1 MANAEHAG
9 KRPFDRDLNARLES
23 FELAYRMQ
31 TSAPEAFDLAQEP
44 QHVQEAYGLNR
55 KESKDYGRQ
64 CLIAR
69 RLIERGVRY
78 VQVFASVPSTPG
90 GGVGDVP
97 WDGHSDIRLNHS
109 TCASTVDQ
117 PTGALLADLKQ
128 RGLFDDTIVIYGG
141 EFGRT
146 SDSQGSKGR
155 DHNPNAFTTWFAGG
169 GFKGGAQYGASDEFG
184 YKSVERRVNA
194 HDIHA
199 TVLNQM
205 GIDHTQL
212 TYRFNG
218 RDFRLTDV
226 EGEVLHDILA

>member
-1 MANAEHAG
+1 
-9 KRPFDRDLNARLES
+9 
-23 FELAYRMQ
+23 MQ
-31 TSAPEAFDLAQEP
+31 
-44 QHVQEAYGLNR
+44 
-55 KESKDYGRQ
+55 
-64 CLIAR
+64 I
-69 RLIERGVRY
+69 
-78 VQVFASVPSTPG
+78 FASCPNTPG
-90 GGVGDVP
+90 GAVSDVP
-97 WDGHSDIRLNHS
+97 WDAHSDINGNHRA
-109 TCASTVDQ
+109 CAATVDQ
-117 PTGALLADLKQ
+117 PTAALLADLKQ

-146 SDSQGSKGR
+146 SDSQGSAGR

-184 YKSVERRVNA
+184 YKSVENRVNA

-199 TVLNQM
+199 TVLHQM

-226 EGEVLHDILA
+226 EGDVLRDILA